1 MALRVCRVRRRVPK
15 AFCARLS
22 RPVKRAV
29 HYGGLRDAVL
39 ASPVMLKTS
48 GYAAP
53 SARAPLQ
60 PFSFE
65 RRDVGPRDVLI
76 DIRYCGICH
85 SDLHQARDE
94 WGGAAFPM
102 VPGHEVVGVVAK
114 IGKKVKK
121 FRVGQAVGVGCFVDS
136 CRKCHYCKM
145 SEQQFCENHVS
156 FTYNSTEQDRLTPT
170 FGGYSKQMVVDENY
184 VLRIPPGIPLQ
195 RAAPLLCAG
204 ITTYAPLRQWGVGKG
219 TRLGVLGLGGL
230 GHMAVKIGA
239 ALGAEVTV
247 FSRSEEKKKD
257 AKRLGAAR
265 FLVTANA
272 KAFEDHQQ
280 YFETIIDTVSAKRP
294 VDPYFELLKTDGT
307 YILVGVP
314 EHPLEL
320 KAMPLISRRRKLVG
334 SLIGGIAQT
343 QEMLNFCARKKLAA
357 DVEVIAMREVNAA
370 YERLLKGDVRY
381 RFVLDLATL

>member
-1 MALRVCRVRRRVPK
+1 MMTT
-15 AFCARLS
+15 
-22 RPVKRAV
+22 
-29 HYGGLRDAVL
+29 H
-39 ASPVMLKTS
+39 
-48 GYAAP
+48 GYAAL
-53 SARAPLQ
+53 SAQAPLR
-60 PFSFE
+60 PFAFD

-94 WGGAAFPM
+94 WGGATFPM

-114 IGKKVKK
+114 VGKKVKK

-136 CRKCHYCKM
+136 CRKCRYCKK
-145 SEQQFCENHVS
+145 SEQQYCENHVS
-156 FTYNSTEQDRLTPT
+156 FTYNSTEQDEVTPT

-184 VLRIPPGIPLQ
+184 VLRIPAGIPLD

-204 ITTYAPLRQWGVGKG
+204 ITTYAPLKQWGVRKG

-239 ALGAEVTV
+239 ALGADVTV
-247 FSRSEEKKKD
+247 FSRTAEKKKD

-265 FLVTANA
+265 FLVTADVNA
-272 KAFEDHQQ
+272 LASYKESFD
-280 YFETIIDTVSAKRP
+280 TIIDTVSAKRAL
-294 VDPYFELLKTDGT
+294 DPYFELLKTDGT
-307 YILVGVP
+307 YVLVGVP

-343 QEMLNFCARKKLAA
+343 QEMLNFCARHKLAA
-357 DVEVIAMREVNAA
+357 DVEVIAMSEVNAA